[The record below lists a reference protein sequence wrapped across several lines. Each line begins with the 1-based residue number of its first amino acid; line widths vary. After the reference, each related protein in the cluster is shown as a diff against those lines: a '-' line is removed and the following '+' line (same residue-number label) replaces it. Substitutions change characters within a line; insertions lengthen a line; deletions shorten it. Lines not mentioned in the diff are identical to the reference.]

1 MADYEEVIQK
11 AVDKEVEI
19 IGDRAI
25 EIAEENGVEFDSE
38 GQVTN
43 YKGIG
48 RKKLE
53 KIVSDYSDIGGEITP
68 ALVARE
74 LRKIDTSDI
83 RLPEN
88 IKEKM

>member
-1 MADYEEVIQK
+1 MADYNEVIQK
-11 AVDKEVEI
+11 AVDKEAEI

-25 EIAEENGVEFDSE
+25 EIAEENGIIFDSE
-38 GQVTN
+38 GEVED
-43 YKGIG
+43 YRGIG

-53 KIVSDYSDIGGEITP
+53 KIVDEYSEIGGKITP

-74 LRKIDTSDI
+74 IRKIDTSNI

-88 IKEKM
+88 IKENM